1 MTDFPKSNLIFQQL
15 FDSESCTYTYI
26 IADPNSKEAAI
37 IDPVLGMAP
46 RDLKLIEEMSLK
58 LKVILETH
66 IHADHVT
73 GAGLL
78 ADKLGA
84 KIALSEKANAKGADI
99 LLKDHDQIEIGNLK
113 IKILETPG
121 HTKTC
126 LCYLLEDRVF
136 TGDTLTIRG
145 NGRTDFQQGSS
156 EQLFHSIHQ
165 KLYTLPEETLV
176 FPGHDYN
183 GMMSSTIGLEKKFN
197 KRIDQNRSLPE
208 FIQIM
213 KDLKLALPQKIDIAV
228 PANLNCGRD

>member
-113 IKILETPG
+113 IKVLETPG

-126 LCYLLEDRVF
+126 LCYLLTDRVF
-136 TGDTLTIRG
+136 TGDSLTIRG

-213 KDLKLALPQKIDIAV
+213 IDLKLALPQKIDIAV